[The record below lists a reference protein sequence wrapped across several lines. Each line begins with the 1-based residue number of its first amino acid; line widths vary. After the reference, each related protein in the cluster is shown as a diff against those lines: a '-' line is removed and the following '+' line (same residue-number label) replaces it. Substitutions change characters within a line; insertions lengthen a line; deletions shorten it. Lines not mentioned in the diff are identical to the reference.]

1 MSENAPT
8 SNGRLAAVH
17 DWIVNHDNSWL
28 FVVLYIS
35 LAAELHPYPAWN
47 AAVE

>member
-8 SNGRLAAVH
+8 SNGRLAAVRN
-17 DWIVNHDNSWL
+17 WIINHDESWL

-35 LAAELHPYPAWN
+35 LTAELHPCPAWN
-47 AAVE
+47 AALE